1 MESIIQML
9 GTADYRATDLYLE
22 QCAST
27 ESTSNR
33 RMRSRKGGERAMS
46 ESDDTPP
53 PFMEDF
59 PFETQLEQ
67 MILQED
73 EKEETSPVVAEE
85 PARPEAEQSGPV
97 VEEPQPQP
105 PPVPVESPTRIRSV
119 PGTSL
124 LNLSP
129 QTFRQGIILSEILG
143 RPEITPNKPT
153 VSHQPSVTRKGLKKF
168 LMSTY
173 GPHTD
178 GEVSNLASKGC

>member
-9 GTADYRATDLYLE
+9 APLIIVLLI
-22 QCAST
+22 SIL
-27 ESTSNR
+27 SNAR
-33 RMRSRKGGERAMS
+33 RRKAQQRDAERKGDERAMS
-46 ESDDTPP
+46 ENDDTPP

-73 EKEETSPVVAEE
+73 EKEETPPVVAEA
-85 PARPEAEQSGPV
+85 PARPESEQ
-97 VEEPQPQP
+97 VEEPQP

-143 RPEITPNKPT
+143 RPKSRRTSQRSATNR
-153 VSHQPSVTRKGLKKF
+153 Q
-168 LMSTY
+168 
-173 GPHTD
+173 
-178 GEVSNLASKGC
+178 

>member
-9 GTADYRATDLYLE
+9 APLIIVLLI
-22 QCAST
+22 SIL
-27 ESTSNR
+27 SNAR
-33 RMRSRKGGERAMS
+33 RRKAQQRDAERKGNERAMS

-73 EKEETSPVVAEE
+73 EKEETPPVVAEE
-85 PARPEAEQSGPV
+85 PARPEAEQ

-105 PPVPVESPTRIRSV
+105 PPVPVESPTGIRSV

-143 RPEITPNKPT
+143 RPKSRRTSQRSATNR
-153 VSHQPSVTRKGLKKF
+153 Q
-168 LMSTY
+168 
-173 GPHTD
+173 
-178 GEVSNLASKGC
+178 